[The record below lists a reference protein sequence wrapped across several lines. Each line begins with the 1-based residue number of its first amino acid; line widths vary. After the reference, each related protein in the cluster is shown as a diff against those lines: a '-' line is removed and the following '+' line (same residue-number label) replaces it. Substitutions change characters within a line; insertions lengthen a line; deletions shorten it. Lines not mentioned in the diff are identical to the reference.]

1 MKKLIILLVAAM
13 PLWAFGQKAKIEF
26 QETSFNYGTIS
37 ETAGKAVHIF
47 EFKNTGDAPLI
58 LTNVR
63 AGCGCTTPE
72 WNRQPIAPGASG
84 SIKVSYDPRNRPGSF
99 VKSVT
104 VNSNASNSVV
114 SLTIRGNVTRK
125 PAGPYD
131 NFKYQIGSVKFFN
144 NSLNL
149 GNILNT
155 QQIERK
161 VPFVNTE
168 KKNVTVTATANTPAI
183 SVSVIPETL
192 AKDEKGTLV
201 IKYDVAKKE
210 DWGFVND
217 HVDII
222 VNGEHK
228 GNINVVGNIKED
240 FSAYN
245 GNFEKAPMIELS
257 EKEANLEHITPN
269 AVHTHDFY
277 IQNLGK
283 TDLIIRKIKA
293 SDTETTVNVQKT
305 VIKPGKKTKVTVT
318 YKTQQAPK
326 ETKIVQLLTNDPRN
340 PMLNYKLIAHIDQ

>member
-1 MKKLIILLVAAM
+1 MKKLIVFLVMAM
-13 PLWAFGQKAKIEF
+13 PFWALGQRAKIEF

-37 ETAGKAVHIF
+37 ETAGKAVHVF

-72 WNRQPIAPGASG
+72 WNRQPIAPGEKG

-104 VNSNASNSVV
+104 VNSNASNNVV

-131 NFKYQIGSVKFFN
+131 HYKYQVGSIKFIN

-161 VPFVNTE
+161 VEFVNTE
-168 KKNVTVTATANTPAI
+168 KQAATVTATATTPAI
-183 SVSVIPETL
+183 SVSVTPETVG
-192 AKDEKGTLV
+192 KDEKGTLT

-217 HVDII
+217 HVNIT
-222 VNGEHK
+222 VNGEQK
-228 GNINVVGNIKED
+228 GSLNVVGNIKED

-245 GNFEKAPMIELS
+245 GNFEKAPIIELS
-257 EKEANLEHITPN
+257 EKETTLEHIAPN
-269 AVHTHDFY
+269 AIHTHDFY

-293 SDTETTVNVQKT
+293 SDAETAVTAQKT
-305 VIKPGKKTKVTVT
+305 VVKPGKKTKVTIT
-318 YKTQQAPK
+318 YKTQKAPK
-326 ETKIVQLLTNDPRN
+326 ETKIVQLLTNDPKN
-340 PMLNYKLIAHIDQ
+340 PMINYKLIVHVDQ